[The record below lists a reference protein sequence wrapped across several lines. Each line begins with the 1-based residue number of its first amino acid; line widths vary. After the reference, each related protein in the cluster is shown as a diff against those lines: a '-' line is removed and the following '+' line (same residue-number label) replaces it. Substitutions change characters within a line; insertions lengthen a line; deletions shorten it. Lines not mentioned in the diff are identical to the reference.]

1 MLNEVPKLRQ
11 EVKVK
16 VDIVTSDDI
25 KSYSY
30 YTRKFQDFTARYVM
44 KCIFSELQ
52 RIYEGVKKSFPL
64 KLRKIGNALQIGE
77 IKTLLETT
85 YVIIFLKKKL
95 RSKTSAL
102 SQNLLQITY
111 NGIALSHRYI

>member
-1 MLNEVPKLRQ
+1 MY
-11 EVKVK
+11 
-16 VDIVTSDDI
+16 I
-25 KSYSY
+25 
-30 YTRKFQDFTARYVM
+30 
-44 KCIFSELQ
+44 Q
-52 RIYEGVKKSFPL
+52 RIAKNLSGSKEEFP

-85 YVIIFLKKKL
+85 YVIIFKKKKL